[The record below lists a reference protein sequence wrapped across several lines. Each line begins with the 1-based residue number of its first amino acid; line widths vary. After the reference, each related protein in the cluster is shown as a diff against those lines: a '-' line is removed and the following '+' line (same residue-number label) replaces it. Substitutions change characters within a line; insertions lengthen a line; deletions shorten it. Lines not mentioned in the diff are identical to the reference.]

1 MKNVIKNFNIN
12 GTVLSVERY
21 GEGHINETYLAV
33 VSAFVSDKI
42 PITANVNGI
51 VSVVRKS
58 FNSFFD
64 C

>member
-1 MKNVIKNFNIN
+1 M
-12 GTVLSVERY
+12 
-21 GEGHINETYLAV
+21 NEFVKTYLAV

-42 PITANVNGI
+42 PITADVNGI

-58 FNSFFD
+58 LNSFFD

>member
-1 MKNVIKNFNIN
+1 MNEFIK
-12 GTVLSVERY
+12 T
-21 GEGHINETYLAV
+21 HLAV

-42 PITANVNGI
+42 PITADVNGI

-58 FNSFFD
+58 FNSLFY

>member
-1 MKNVIKNFNIN
+1 MNEFIK
-12 GTVLSVERY
+12 T
-21 GEGHINETYLAV
+21 HLAV

-51 VSVVRKS
+51 VSKIFKS
-58 FNSFFD
+58 LYSLFY

>member
-1 MKNVIKNFNIN
+1 MNEFIK
-12 GTVLSVERY
+12 T
-21 GEGHINETYLAV
+21 HLAV

-42 PITANVNGI
+42 PITADVNGI

-58 FNSFFD
+58 LNSFFD